1 LRSLAPCFAGN
12 EYGLRVNDAA
22 ILRRDGFG
30 RLGYSLPADALVRLR
45 AEAAELKGAAE
56 RVETDAYELHAD
68 GQDFRSPVSFGI
80 SEPGAELRGLHESS
94 ELRTLANELA
104 GTEMEPSKVGYLYY
118 GAGDRIGLHTDLPAC
133 ELVLL
138 AAFDSVAPPL
148 VVHPEL
154 RTLTPEQLAE
164 LAEKTDGAP
173 PGGIAVTLDDAALVG
188 LIGGGLPHQTRPVA
202 PGSEAVVA
210 TLCYVGRH
218 D

>member
-1 LRSLAPCFAGN
+1 MRLGFTLAFVPGI
-12 EYGLRVNDAA
+12 GLRVNGAA

-45 AEAAELKGAAE
+45 VEAAELKGAAE

-94 ELRTLANELA
+94 DLRALANELA

-118 GAGDRIGLHTDLPAC
+118 GA
-133 ELVLL
+133 
-138 AAFDSVAPPL
+138 
-148 VVHPEL
+148 EL
-154 RTLTPEQLAE
+154 RPLTPEQLAE

-210 TLCYVGRH
+210 TLCYVGKH
-218 D
+218 H